1 MVSRSPEG
9 RDRVPQ
15 YVFMIGDP
23 LALRIHT
30 PVGRATPEQV
40 AAVAG
45 APTSFLA
52 DAQQGW
58 NCMDVGIRPLDPDMR
73 FAGIAV
79 TASGGP
85 RDNLAA
91 IAALDVVAPGDV
103 LVLATGR
110 DESGAVI
117 GDHYAAVA
125 KQKGVVGIVTDGLVR
140 DAAGVR
146 AKGPPTFSRGL
157 RPNAGYPNG
166 PGELNG
172 PVSVGD
178 VVVQPGDIVVADE
191 DGVVVVPR
199 VHAERVISALADV
212 QAKEDA
218 LEEQMARGEITTLW
232 DRARYA
238 ERGVEEI

>member
-15 YVFMIGDP
+15 YILMIGDP

-91 IAALDVVAPGDV
+91 VAALDVVAPGDV

-125 KQKGVVGIVTDGLVR
+125 KQNGVVGIVTDGLVR
-140 DAAGVR
+140 DTAGIRAQGPTDVFARTQTERRVPQRTGRAERPRHRRRRGRAAGR
-146 AKGPPTFSRGL
+146 HRG
-157 RPNAGYPNG
+157 G
-166 PGELNG
+166 
-172 PVSVGD
+172 
-178 VVVQPGDIVVADE
+178 
-191 DGVVVVPR
+191 
-199 VHAERVISALADV
+199 
-212 QAKEDA
+212 
-218 LEEQMARGEITTLW
+218 
-232 DRARYA
+232 
-238 ERGVEEI
+238 

>member
-1 MVSRSPEG
+1 
-9 RDRVPQ
+9 
-15 YVFMIGDP
+15 MIGDP

-30 PVGRATPEQV
+30 PVGRATSEQV
-40 AAVAG
+40 AAVAD

-58 NCMDVGIRPLDPDMR
+58 NCMDAAIRPLDPETR
-73 FAGIAV
+73 FAGVAV
-79 TASGGP
+79 TAAGGP

-91 IAALDVVAPGDV
+91 MAALDYVAPGDV

-110 DESGAVI
+110 DRSGAVI

-125 KQKGVVGIVTDGLVR
+125 KQKGVTGIVTDGLVR
-140 DAAGVR
+140 DAAGIR
-146 AKGPPTFSRGL
+146 AKGPLTFSCGV
-157 RPNAGYPNG
+157 RPNGMYRNG

-178 VVVQPGDIVVADE
+178 VIVQPGDIVVADE

-199 VHAERVISALADV
+199 ALAARVIAALTEVRAR
-212 QAKEDA
+212 
-218 LEEQMARGEITTLW
+218 EETLDGRIARREITTLW

-238 ERGVEEI
+238 ERGVEEV